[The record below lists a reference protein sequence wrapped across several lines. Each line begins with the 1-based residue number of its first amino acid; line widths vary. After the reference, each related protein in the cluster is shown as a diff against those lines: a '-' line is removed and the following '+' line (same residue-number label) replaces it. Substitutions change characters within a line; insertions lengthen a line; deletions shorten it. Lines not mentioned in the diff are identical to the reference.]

1 MRVSLKFRAALACAL
16 VACSTISFAQH
27 GSVNNEA
34 ALDLEAAIS
43 RTLERNPRL
52 IAFGYQIRAQQGR
65 LQQSELK
72 PQPELGLLVENALG
86 SGDFQGIDS
95 AETTLSL
102 AWVLERGKRER
113 RVDTARAG
121 VSLLETEA
129 QIQRLDVAAETA
141 NAFLDT
147 LAQQER
153 LIRTDAAVKLGED
166 TAAAVQK
173 RVRAGRTP
181 TAELA
186 RAEAELAYMRL
197 DREDVEHELRTSHR
211 RLAAQWGEIQPDFTR
226 VSGNAHQLPT
236 PDAYSAL
243 LARIEQNPDLSR
255 YLSEQ
260 RLREAELRLAEE
272 SAKPNWRL
280 TAGVRRLE
288 QSNDQAFLAG
298 ITIPL
303 AMGNRNQG
311 RIAAARARLAMTDAN
326 RVATRVQIETQLFA
340 LYEELQHSL
349 HRAVTLR
356 EEILPRIEQ
365 ALEDTE
371 QAYAAG
377 RYGYFELRVVQT
389 ELLDTRTALLESSID
404 AHRNVIEIERL
415 TGTTVTSSV
424 THP

>member
-1 MRVSLKFRAALACAL
+1 MWVSITYRATLACLLMVCNSA
-16 VACSTISFAQH
+16 SYAQPDSA
-27 GSVNNEA
+27 GNEV
-34 ALDLEAAIS
+34 ALDLDTAIM
-43 RTLERNPRL
+43 RTLERNPGL
-52 IAFGYQIRAQQGR
+52 VAFGHQIRAQQGR
-65 LQQSELK
+65 LQQSQLK
-72 PQPELGLLVENALG
+72 PNPELGLLVENALG

-113 RVDTARAG
+113 RVDAARAG

-141 NAFLDT
+141 NAFLNT
-147 LAQQER
+147 LALQER
-153 LIRTDAAVKLGED
+153 LIQSAAAVKLAEQ

-173 RVRAGRTP
+173 RVQAGRTP

-186 RAEAELAYMRL
+186 RAEAELARVRL
-197 DREDVEHELRTSHR
+197 DREDVEHELLTSHR
-211 RLAAQWGEIQPDFTR
+211 RLAAQWGETRPDFTR
-226 VSGNAHQLPT
+226 VSGDVHKLPT
-236 PDAYSAL
+236 PAAYSDL

-260 RLREAELRLAEE
+260 RLREAELRLAEVN
-272 SAKPNWRL
+272 AKPNWRL

-288 QSNDQAFLAG
+288 RSDDQAFTAG
-298 ITIPL
+298 ITIPW
-303 AMGNRNQG
+303 AISNRNQG
-311 RIAAARARLAMTDAN
+311 RIAEARARLAMTGAN
-326 RVATRVQIETQLFA
+326 RAATRVQIETQLFA
-340 LYEELQHSL
+340 LYQELQHSL

-371 QAYAAG
+371 RAYAAG
-377 RYGYFELRVVQT
+377 RYGYFELRVVQA
-389 ELLDTRTALLESSID
+389 ELLDTRTALVESSID
-404 AHRNVIEIERL
+404 AHHNVIEIERL
-415 TGTTVTSSV
+415 TGTTVTSPV